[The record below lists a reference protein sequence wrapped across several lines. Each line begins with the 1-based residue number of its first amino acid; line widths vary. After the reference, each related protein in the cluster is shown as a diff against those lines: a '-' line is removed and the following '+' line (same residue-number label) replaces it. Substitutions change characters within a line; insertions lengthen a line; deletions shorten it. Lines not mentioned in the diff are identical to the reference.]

1 MHAKEDCNGQT
12 STQNS
17 QLMHVLRW
25 VKIVCFKSACRI
37 TLPIS
42 MSRILSGYLLICYQA
57 AKSRCTH
64 VHVYVI
70 LYVHVYMYI

>member
-12 STQNS
+12 SVQNS
-17 QLMHVLRW
+17 QLMHVLYW

-37 TLPIS
+37 TLLIS
-42 MSRILSGYLLICYQA
+42 MSGILSGYLLICYQA

-70 LYVHVYMYI
+70 LYVYVYMYI